1 MPRDKTESHKRIIEA
16 AKKEFMEYGFADA
29 SLRRIAAETGI
40 QVGGLYN
47 HFASKDEMFDSL
59 VEPAIRDFH
68 SLYHEMEQTYFSD
81 THTDSLENNNES
93 SRMMALIYDHL
104 DEFKLLIMKSQGS
117 RYEDFLHETAKL
129 EEEVTLRYLELQRSN
144 GCPVN
149 DVDRTEFH
157 LLTTSYIES
166 FFQPVTHG
174 LNKEQ
179 AMHYAATL
187 EQFYQPAWKQ
197 WLGI

>member
-29 SLRRIAAETGI
+29 SLRRIAAEAGI
-40 QVGGLYN
+40 QVGGLYK

-68 SLYHEMEQTYFSD
+68 SLYHEMELTCFSD
-81 THTDSLENNNES
+81 THAESWENNNES
-93 SRMMALIYDHL
+93 SRMMELIYDHL
-104 DEFKLLIMKSQGS
+104 DEFKLLILKSQGS
-117 RYEDFLHETAKL
+117 RYEDFVHETAKH
-129 EEEVTLRYLELQRSN
+129 EEEVTLRYLEALRSN
-144 GCPVN
+144 GCRVN